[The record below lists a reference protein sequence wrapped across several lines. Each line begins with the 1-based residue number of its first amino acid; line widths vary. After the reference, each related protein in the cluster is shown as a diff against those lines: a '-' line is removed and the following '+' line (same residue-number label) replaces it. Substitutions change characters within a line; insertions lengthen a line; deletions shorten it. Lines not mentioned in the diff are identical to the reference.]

1 MVWGMGGEES
11 PSLPFPNDFQTIAY
25 WPRAD
30 PALPLLRRRNENA
43 RPGLRSH
50 DHDGPRRSDQER
62 ERGYGFQRG
71 RNSPSR

>member
-1 MVWGMGGEES
+1 MALGHHQIEKGRRRRMVWGMGGEES

-43 RPGLRSH
+43 WPGLSLA
-50 DHDGPRRSDQER
+50 
-62 ERGYGFQRG
+62 
-71 RNSPSR
+71 